1 MPGPALPPKP
11 VRPMDAPD
19 VYPETGDSVMHF
31 AFGECTVVSSD
42 GDRIRLQQDKDS
54 RVRDVALAMLRIET
68 PTTLN
73 DGRRHFKLGR
83 KN

>member
-1 MPGPALPPKP
+1 MDGPE
-11 VRPMDAPD
+11 

-54 RVRDVALAMLRIET
+54 RVREVALAMLKIDA
-68 PTTLN
+68 PVILA